1 MRPFRQAFDRTLPVL
16 TTNRGLDFMGKGI
29 SYGLTAGALW
39 GLVFLAP
46 RLLPGFSP
54 LELSAARYVL
64 YGLVSAVFLAPLWP
78 RLRHT
83 VTRHDW
89 RALFRLSLVGNLVY
103 YLFVAASVQMA
114 GIAPASLIV
123 GVLPVTVT
131 LVGSRDHGA
140 LPLSKLAGPLALVVA
155 GIVCI
160 NVDVFT
166 HAAASGGDWRL
177 TLAGVVCAVGAL
189 ASWTWYA
196 VANARYLAKFGH
208 FTSQEWSLLTGVA
221 TGVLACALAIAALLL
236 PHSVTADVPRDWQM
250 FLIVNIAVA
259 IGAST
264 IGNAFWNAAS
274 RMLPLTLSGQLIVF
288 ETLFALVYGFIYEH
302 RLPRLLEVAAVALLL
317 AGVSASVRLHSR
329 GSTH

>member
-1 MRPFRQAFDRTLPVL
+1 
-16 TTNRGLDFMGKGI
+16 MGQGI
-29 SYGLTAGALW
+29 SYGLAAGALW

-64 YGLVSAVFLAPLWP
+64 YGVVSVVLIAPIWA
-78 RLRHT
+78 RLRHNI
-83 VTRHDW
+83 TRSDW
-89 RALFRLSLVGNLVY
+89 RALFQLSLVGNLIY

-140 LPLSKLAGPLALVVA
+140 LPLSRLAGPLALVAA

-160 NVDVFT
+160 NVDVFS
-166 HAAASGGDWRL
+166 HASTRGGDWRL
-177 TLAGVVCAVGAL
+177 TLAGIVCAVGAL

-196 VANARYLAKFGH
+196 VANARYLAQFGH
-208 FTSQEWSLLTGVA
+208 FTSREWSLLTGVA
-221 TGVLACALAIAALLL
+221 TGALAIVLAVPATVL
-236 PHSVTADVPRDWQM
+236 PHPVAPDAPRDWQM
-250 FLIVNIAVA
+250 FLLVNAAVA
-259 IGAST
+259 VGAST

-274 RMLPLTLSGQLIVF
+274 RRLPLTLSGQLIVF
-288 ETLFALVYGFIYEH
+288 ETLFALLYGFIYEH
-302 RLPRLLEVAAVALLL
+302 RMPRLLELAAIVLLL
-317 AGVSASVRLHSR
+317 VGVSASVRLHAR

>member
-1 MRPFRQAFDRTLPVL
+1 
-16 TTNRGLDFMGKGI
+16 MGRGI
-29 SYGLTAGALW
+29 SYGLAAGALW

-64 YGLVSAVFLAPLWP
+64 YGVVSVVLIAPIWP

-83 VTRHDW
+83 VTRSDW

-140 LPLSKLAGPLALVVA
+140 LPLSRLAGPLALVAA

-160 NVDVFT
+160 NIDVFA
-166 HAAASGGDWRL
+166 HASANGGDWRL
-177 TLAGVVCAVGAL
+177 TLAGIVCAVGAL
-189 ASWTWYA
+189 VSWTWYA
-196 VANARYLAKFGH
+196 VANARYLARFGH

-221 TGVLACALAIAALLL
+221 TGVLAIGLAVPAALL
-236 PHSVTADVPRDWQM
+236 PHPVATDASRDWQM
-250 FLIVNIAVA
+250 FLLVNAAVA

-274 RMLPLTLSGQLIVF
+274 RLLPLTLSGQMIVF
-288 ETLFALVYGFIYEH
+288 ETLFALVYGFVYEH
-302 RLPRLLEVAAVALLL
+302 RVPRLLELAAIVLLL

>member
-1 MRPFRQAFDRTLPVL
+1 
-16 TTNRGLDFMGKGI
+16 MGKGI
-29 SYGLTAGALW
+29 AYGLAAGALW

-46 RLLPGFSP
+46 QLLPGFSP

-64 YGLVSAVFLAPLWP
+64 YGLVSAILLTPLWP

-83 VTRHDW
+83 VTGSDW

-103 YLFVAASVQMA
+103 YLFLAGAVQMA

-140 LPLSKLAGPLALVVA
+140 LPLSRLVGPLAMIAA

-166 HAAASGGDWRL
+166 HASATGGDWRL
-177 TLAGVVCAVGAL
+177 TLVGIVCAIGAL
-189 ASWTWYA
+189 LSWTWYA

-221 TGVLACALAIAALLL
+221 TGVLAVALAIPAVVL
-236 PHSVTADVPRDWQM
+236 PHPVAVDAPRDWQM
-250 FLIVNIAVA
+250 FLIVNAAVA

-274 RMLPLTLSGQLIVF
+274 RQLPLTLSGQMIVF

-302 RLPRLLEVAAVALLL
+302 RLPRSLELAAIVLLL
-317 AGVSASVRLHSR
+317 VGVSASVRQHAR
-329 GSTH
+329 GSAH

>member
-1 MRPFRQAFDRTLPVL
+1 
-16 TTNRGLDFMGKGI
+16 MGQGI
-29 SYGLTAGALW
+29 SFGLAAGALW

-64 YGLVSAVFLAPLWP
+64 YGLVSAMLLAPLWA
-78 RLRHT
+78 RLRHS
-83 VTRHDW
+83 VTGHDW
-89 RALFRLSLVGNLVY
+89 RALFRLSLVGNLIY
-103 YLFVAASVQMA
+103 YLFLAGAVQMA

-140 LPLSKLAGPLALVVA
+140 IPLSRLAGPLALVAA

-160 NVDVFT
+160 NVDVFA
-166 HAAASGGDWRL
+166 HASASGGDWRL
-177 TLAGVVCAVGAL
+177 TLAGIACAVGAL
-189 ASWTWYA
+189 VSWTWYA
-196 VANARYLAKFGH
+196 VANARYLARFGH

-221 TGVLACALAIAALLL
+221 TGALALALAVPAVLL
-236 PHSVTADVPRDWQM
+236 PHPVAAGAPRDWQM
-250 FLIVNIAVA
+250 FLMVNIAVA

-274 RMLPLTLSGQLIVF
+274 RRLPLTLSGQMIVF
-288 ETLFALVYGFIYEH
+288 ETLFALVYGFIYEQ
-302 RLPRLLEVAAVALLL
+302 RVPRLLELAAIALLL

>member
-1 MRPFRQAFDRTLPVL
+1 
-16 TTNRGLDFMGKGI
+16 MGKGI
-29 SYGLTAGALW
+29 SYGLAAGALW

-83 VTRHDW
+83 VTSNDW
-89 RALFRLSLVGNLVY
+89 RALFRLSLVGNLIY

-160 NVDVFT
+160 NVDIFT

-236 PHSVTADVPRDWQM
+236 PHPMTADVPRDWQM

-274 RMLPLTLSGQLIVF
+274 RTLPLTLSGQLIVF

-302 RLPRLLEVAAVALLL
+302 RLPRLLEIAAVALLL

>member
-1 MRPFRQAFDRTLPVL
+1 
-16 TTNRGLDFMGKGI
+16 MGKGI
-29 SYGLTAGALW
+29 AYGLAAGALW

-46 RLLPGFSP
+46 RQLPGFSP

-64 YGLVSAVFLAPLWP
+64 YGLVSAVLLAPLWP

-83 VTRHDW
+83 VTGNDW

-103 YLFVAASVQMA
+103 YLFVAAAVQMA

-140 LPLSKLAGPLALVVA
+140 LPLSKLAGPLALIAA
-155 GIVCI
+155 GIACI

-177 TLAGVVCAVGAL
+177 TLIGIVCAVGAL
-189 ASWTWYA
+189 VSWTWYA

-221 TGVLACALAIAALLL
+221 TGVLAIALAIPAVLL
-236 PHSVTADVPRDWQM
+236 PHPVAAGAARDWQM
-250 FLIVNIAVA
+250 FLMVNIAVA

-274 RMLPLTLSGQLIVF
+274 RILPLTLSGQMIVF
-288 ETLFALVYGFIYEH
+288 ETLFALVYGFVYEQ
-302 RLPRLLEVAAVALLL
+302 RLPRLLELAAIVLLL
-317 AGVSASVRLHSR
+317 LGVSASVRLHAKR
-329 GSTH
+329 PAH

>member
-1 MRPFRQAFDRTLPVL
+1 M
-16 TTNRGLDFMGKGI
+16 
-29 SYGLTAGALW
+29 S

-54 LELSAARYVL
+54 LELSAARYIL
-64 YGLVSAVFLAPLWP
+64 YGLVSALLLAPLWP

-83 VTRHDW
+83 VTGNDW

-103 YLFVAASVQMA
+103 YLFLAGSVQMA

-131 LVGSRDHGA
+131 LIGSRDHGA
-140 LPLSKLAGPLALVVA
+140 LPLSKLIGPLTLIAA

-160 NVDVFT
+160 NVDAFVHT
-166 HAAASGGDWRL
+166 AASGGDWRL
-177 TLAGVVCAVGAL
+177 TLAGIACAIGAL
-189 ASWTWYA
+189 LSWTWYA

-221 TGVLACALAIAALLL
+221 TGVLAIALAIPAVVL
-236 PHSVTADVPRDWQM
+236 PHPVAVEAPRDWQM

-259 IGAST
+259 VGASA

-274 RMLPLTLSGQLIVF
+274 RALPLTLSGQLIVF
-288 ETLFALVYGFIYEH
+288 ETLFALGYGFVYDH
-302 RLPRLLEVAAVALLL
+302 RLPRLLELAAIVLLL
-317 AGVSASVRLHSR
+317 VGVSASVRLHSR
-329 GSTH
+329 GGTH

>member
-1 MRPFRQAFDRTLPVL
+1 
-16 TTNRGLDFMGKGI
+16 MGQGI
-29 SYGLTAGALW
+29 SYGLAAGALW

-64 YGLVSAVFLAPLWP
+64 YGVVSAALLAPLWA
-78 RLRHT
+78 RLRHS
-83 VTRHDW
+83 VTTNDW

-103 YLFVAASVQMA
+103 YLFVAGSVQMA

-140 LPLSKLAGPLALVVA
+140 LSLSRLAGPLLLVAA

-160 NVDVFT
+160 NVDVFAHT
-166 HAAASGGDWRL
+166 TQSGGDWRL
-177 TLAGVVCAVGAL
+177 TLAGVACAVGAL

-196 VANARYLAKFGH
+196 VANARYLARFGH

-221 TGVLACALAIAALLL
+221 TGALALALAIAAAFV
-236 PHSVTADVPRDWQM
+236 PHPITTDAPRDWQM
-250 FLIVNIAVA
+250 FLLVNIAVA
-259 IGAST
+259 VGAST

-274 RMLPLTLSGQLIVF
+274 RRLPLTLSGQLIVF
-288 ETLFALVYGFIYEH
+288 ETLFALLYGFVYEH
-302 RLPRLLEVAAVALLL
+302 RLPRLLEVAAMVLLL

-329 GSTH
+329 GAAH